1 MNMKTTDRNPAM
13 KTRFVSTFAGT
24 AFAALLCLI
33 AVNLA
38 LGVTP
43 YFGNTK
49 TEDIRRLLKVAGI
62 HDQLHIVKNNL
73 LSQYSMGFAGAYPKM
88 PDAFW
93 EEYYQLIGQ
102 QDIDNLV
109 ERMIPVYDK
118 NMSHEVIRKLIEM
131 FETPFWEEW
140 KVKMPAISR
149 EAGQIGSEWGQALL
163 QSEAF
168 NKNLQALIEKHD
180 LENLNKE

>member
-1 MNMKTTDRNPAM
+1 MKVKPVAIFTGTTVA
-13 KTRFVSTFAGT
+13 V
-24 AFAALLCLI
+24 LLCLI
-33 AVNLA
+33 VVNLS

-43 YFGNTK
+43 NFGNSK
-49 TEDIRRLLKVAGI
+49 TEDIRRLLKVSGI
-62 HDQLHIVKNNL
+62 HDQLNIVKNNL
-73 LSQYSMGFAGAYPKM
+73 LNQYSMGFSGSYPKT

-102 QDIDNLV
+102 EDIDTLV
-109 ERMIPVYDK
+109 ERIIPVYDK
-118 NMSHEVIRKLIEM
+118 NMSHEVIRKLIAM

-163 QSEAF
+163 QSEDF
-168 NKNLQALIEKHD
+168 NKKLKALMEKHD
-180 LENLNKE
+180 LEGLNKKSQPQQHK

>member
-1 MNMKTTDRNPAM
+1 MRAKL
-13 KTRFVSTFAGT
+13 VSLFTVT
-24 AFAALLCLI
+24 AVLLCL
-33 AVNLA
+33 L
-38 LGVTP
+38 LTLPSFGVTP
-43 YFGNTK
+43 NFGNTK
-49 TEDIRRLLKVAGI
+49 VEDIRRLLKVSGI
-62 HDQLHIVKNNL
+62 HDQLNIVKNNL
-73 LSQYSMGFAGAYPKM
+73 LNQYSMGFAGSYPKA

-93 EEYYQLIGQ
+93 EDYYQLIGQ
-102 QDIDNLV
+102 EDVNALV

-163 QSEAF
+163 QSESF
-168 NKNLQALIEKHD
+168 NKNLQALIQKHD
-180 LENLNKE
+180 LENLNKEKP

>member
-1 MNMKTTDRNPAM
+1 MSLKFISRIT
-13 KTRFVSTFAGT
+13 GT
-24 AFAALLCLI
+24 LTVLCFIFSSLAF
-33 AVNLA
+33 
-38 LGVTP
+38 GVTANL
-43 YFGNTK
+43 GNTK
-49 TEDIRRLLKVAGI
+49 AEDIRRLLKVAGI

-73 LSQYSMGFAGAYPKM
+73 LNQYSMGFAGAYPKM

-102 QDIDNLV
+102 QDIDTLV

-149 EAGQIGSEWGQALL
+149 EAGLIGSEWGQALL
-163 QSEAF
+163 QSDTF
-168 NKNLQALIEKHD
+168 NEKLKGLIQKHD
-180 LENLNKE
+180 LEGLNKE

>member
-1 MNMKTTDRNPAM
+1 MRPKFIFRITGTL
-13 KTRFVSTFAGT
+13 TVLLFIFAGLS
-24 AFAALLCLI
+24 F
-33 AVNLA
+33 
-38 LGVTP
+38 GVTANLD
-43 YFGNTK
+43 NTK
-49 TEDIRRLLKVAGI
+49 AEDIRKLLKVSGI
-62 HDQLHIVKNNL
+62 YDQLHIEKNHL

-102 QDIDNLV
+102 QDIDTLV

-149 EAGQIGSEWGQALL
+149 EAGLIGSEWGQALL
-163 QSEAF
+163 QSDTF
-168 NKNLQALIEKHD
+168 NKKLEGLIQKHD
-180 LENLNKE
+180 LEGLNKE

>member
-1 MNMKTTDRNPAM
+1 MRAKLVSIL
-13 KTRFVSTFAGT
+13 TRT
-24 AFAALLCLI
+24 AVAVLLCLTC
-33 AVNLA
+33 VHLA
-38 LGVTP
+38 FGVTP
-43 YFGNTK
+43 NFSNTK
-49 TEDIRRLLKVAGI
+49 TEDIRRLLKVSGI
-62 HDQLHIVKNNL
+62 HDQLNLVKNNL
-73 LSQYSMGFAGAYPKM
+73 LNQYSMGFSGAYPKM

-93 EEYYQLIGQ
+93 EDYYQLIGQ
-102 QDIDNLV
+102 QDINALV

-163 QSEAF
+163 QSDAF
-168 NKNLQALIEKHD
+168 NKNLKALIQKHD
-180 LENLNKE
+180 LENLNKEK